1 MEEPDWHG
9 WHTGYDAPGSPLWRR
24 LRVVRAAISGVLDT
38 GARSVV
44 SLCAGQG
51 RDLLPVLA
59 DHPNGAGVRARLVEL
74 DERNVRLARQSAPE
88 GVEVVVADA
97 ALTDSYAGAVP
108 ADLVLACGVF
118 GNLTDDDVRR
128 TIGCLP
134 MLCAPG
140 AAVIWTRHRREPDL
154 GPQVCSWFA
163 EAGFGLEELTQE
175 DFTVGVHRYTG
186 PPRPLEP
193 GTRMFTFTGP

>member
-9 WHTGYDAPGSPLWRR
+9 WHTGYDSPGSPLWRR
-24 LRVVRAAISGVLDT
+24 LRVVRAAISGALDA
-38 GARSVV
+38 GARTVV

-59 DHPNGAGVRARLVEL
+59 GHPGRAGVSARLVEL

-88 GVEVVVADA
+88 GVEVVAADA
-97 ALTDSYAGAVP
+97 ALTDAYAGAVP
-108 ADLVLACGVF
+108 ADLVLVCGVF
-118 GNLTDDDVRR
+118 GNITDADVRR
-128 TIGCLP
+128 TIGYLP
-134 MLCAPG
+134 MLCSPG
-140 AAVIWTRHRREPDL
+140 ATVIWTRHCREPDL
-154 GPQVCSWFA
+154 GPRVCSWFA
-163 EAGFGLEELTQE
+163 EEGFELEGLTRE

-193 GTRMFTFTGP
+193 GLRMFTF